1 MEVVALSRAMG
12 LFGDLP
18 TAKDSGSTGDAK
30 TPGKDVKSDGTV
42 GSWSGAGSKLRAP
55 PRKPAAMLNPQM
67 LKAQAAALRAQQAKL
82 ARDREQASART
93 PTGATKTTGDVAPPA
108 DPAGP
113 VEAPEPTP
121 EPLADAWGTL
131 SADVE
136 DEYDPS
142 RPNSYEDAARAR
154 ERRRA
159 EEEEAEAREARRLIL
174 EGQRAALAKVKE
186 LRRGG
191 APPDRS
197 VLNVTG
203 EEAFLRRAQLG
214 NSKTKEASTSGAT
227 ATGTGTPGTGT
238 LGTGTGTVGTTPPG
252 TVPGRETVPAAS
264 AGMSAAQRMMMKMG
278 WKEGQGLGKSDQGM
292 TTPLEVRKD
301 GARSGVIVAAPE
313 TFVRAPEAPEPS
325 KVLLLRN
332 VVAPGEVD
340 EDLEDEVAEECEKFG
355 PVVRVLIF
363 ELEDPDPGRS
373 EGEAVRVF
381 AEFTEAA
388 SAARCLEGM
397 NGRFFGG
404 RTIRASYYSEALF
417 AENELGPQPG
427 EPPA

>member
-1 MEVVALSRAMG
+1 MG

>member
-1 MEVVALSRAMG
+1 MALLRAMG

-55 PRKPAAMLNPQM
+55 PRKPATMLNPQM

-93 PTGATKTTGDVAPPA
+93 PTGPTKTTGDVAPSA
-108 DPAGP
+108 DPASP

-121 EPLADAWGTL
+121 EPVADAWGTL

-136 DEYDPS
+136 DEYDPL
-142 RPNSYEDAARAR
+142 RPNSYEDAVRAR

-197 VLNVTG
+197 VLNVSG

-214 NSKTKEASTSGAT
+214 DSKTKEASTSGAT
-227 ATGTGTPGTGT
+227 ATGTGTGTGT
-238 LGTGTGTVGTTPPG
+238 WTGTTLGTTPPG
-252 TVPGRETVPAAS
+252 TLPGSETVPAAS
-264 AGMSAAQRMMMKMG
+264 ASGGGAGMSAAQRMMMKMG

-313 TFVRAPEAPEPS
+313 TFVRAPEPPEPS

-363 ELEDPDPGRS
+363 ELEDLGRS
-373 EGEAVRVF
+373 AGEAVRVF

-427 EPPA
+427 ESPA

>member
-1 MEVVALSRAMG
+1 MVALSRAMG

-30 TPGKDVKSDGTV
+30 TPGKDVKPDGTV

-227 ATGTGTPGTGT
+227 ATGTGTLGTTPPGT
-238 LGTGTGTVGTTPPG
+238 LGTTPETG

-264 AGMSAAQRMMMKMG
+264 ASGGGAGMSAAQRMMMKMG

-363 ELEDPDPGRS
+363 ELEDPGRS
-373 EGEAVRVF
+373 AGEAVRVF

-397 NGRFFGG
+397 DGRLFGG

>member
-1 MEVVALSRAMG
+1 MVALSRAMG

-30 TPGKDVKSDGTV
+30 TPGKDVKPDGTV

-227 ATGTGTPGTGT
+227 ATGTGALGTTPPGT
-238 LGTGTGTVGTTPPG
+238 LGTTPETG

-264 AGMSAAQRMMMKMG
+264 ASGGGAGMSAAQRMMMKMG

-363 ELEDPDPGRS
+363 ELEDPGRS
-373 EGEAVRVF
+373 AGEAVRVF

-397 NGRFFGG
+397 DGRLFGG

>member
-1 MEVVALSRAMG
+1 MVALSRAMG